1 MKLNRRQILASLGL
15 GAAFTATGLP
25 MRARASELSWPSPLR
40 LGDRLIG
47 VAPGTWVDPDTLQG
61 ERGWKRLYQ
70 DWGFDLVIP
79 EQSLG
84 QWTYFSATDHDR
96 AALLRQAWRD
106 PGADGVVCIAGGW
119 GAARSLEAGFDSGDT
134 PRWCVGFSDNC
145 ALLLAQM
152 AAGGRA
158 EFTAGKTSGCVSC

>member
-25 MRARASELSWPSPLR
+25 MHARASELVWPTPLQ

-119 GAARSLEAGFDSGDT
+119 GAARSLEAGFDPGDT
-134 PRWCVGFSDNC
+134 CLLYTSPSPRDRTRSRMPSS
-145 ALLLAQM
+145 A
-152 AAGGRA
+152 
-158 EFTAGKTSGCVSC
+158 